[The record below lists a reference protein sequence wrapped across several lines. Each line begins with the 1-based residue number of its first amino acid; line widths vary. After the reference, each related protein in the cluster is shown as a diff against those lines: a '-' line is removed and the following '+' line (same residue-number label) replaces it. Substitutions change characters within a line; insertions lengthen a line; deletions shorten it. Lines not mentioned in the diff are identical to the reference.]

1 MHAGNARIHYVYAY
15 DSAAQR
21 KLRDCQHGGI
31 AASIVVSRWIILG
44 CPSHDLL
51 MASGVPGD
59 LPFQVILAGRHGVG
73 KSYIFERLQKEAD
86 QYGSGLHT
94 VDTGTGRSAASGRD
108 KWMVH
113 TTCGG
118 GRNATVRPCN
128 SVATCSEWCT
138 LSYSGLLRLVTLH
151 DLHVHV

>member
-1 MHAGNARIHYVYAY
+1 MY
-15 DSAAQR
+15 DSALQR
-21 KLRDCQHGGI
+21 KLRDCPHDGT
-31 AASIVVSRWIILG
+31 AASIVVQSLDYTGR
-44 CPSHDLL
+44 SHDLL
-51 MASGVPGD
+51 MASGASD

-73 KSYIFERLQKEAD
+73 KSYILERLQKEAD

-118 GRNATVRPCN
+118 GRNATVRPYN